1 MKLLSYS
8 SRLQVRFS
16 EERGLFFDEE
26 ERQNAPEAPLLR
38 EEEGGLFDG
47 ALSGCVA
54 CSCLPFSLPFLS
66 TVQLPTKNFS
76 NNCSFSDLVRTFALT
91 FM

>member
-26 ERQNAPEAPLLR
+26 ERQNAPEVPPAERGGGRAFRRGFERMRCLPLLA
-38 EEEGGLFDG
+38 LFT
-47 ALSGCVA
+47 AISQH
-54 CSCLPFSLPFLS
+54 SPPSY
-66 TVQLPTKNFS
+66 
-76 NNCSFSDLVRTFALT
+76 
-91 FM
+91 